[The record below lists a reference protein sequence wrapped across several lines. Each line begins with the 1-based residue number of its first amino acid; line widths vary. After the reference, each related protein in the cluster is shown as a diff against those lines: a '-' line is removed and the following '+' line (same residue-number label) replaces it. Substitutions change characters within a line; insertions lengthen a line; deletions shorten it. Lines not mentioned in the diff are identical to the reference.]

1 MKKTFWASLRFLGI
15 SILFFGGVYTLL
27 MTGIGQLF
35 FSYQANGSQITV
47 NEQLMG
53 SSLIGQ
59 QFEDNKYFSGRS
71 SEVSQLSPFSEEQGT
86 IVEARISEQLIKNP
100 TKSEVPIDLVTASAS
115 GVDPHISISAAK
127 FQIERIAENRNI
139 NSKVISDIIV
149 GNSESDLFSNRQY
162 VNIMDLNRALDEL
175 Q

>member
-1 MKKTFWASLRFLGI
+1 MKKTVWASLRFLGI

-35 FSYQANGSQITV
+35 FSHQANGSQINV

-59 QFEDNKYFSGRS
+59 QFEEDKYFSGRS
-71 SEVSQLSPFSEEQGT
+71 SEISQLSPFSEEQATFVETRT
-86 IVEARISEQLIKNP
+86 IEQLTKNP

-115 GVDPHISISAAK
+115 GVDPHISVSAAE

-139 NSKVISDIIV
+139 SNEVISDIIV
-149 GNSESDLFSNRQY
+149 KNSESDLFSNRQY
-162 VNIMDLNRALDEL
+162 VNIMNLNQALDEL